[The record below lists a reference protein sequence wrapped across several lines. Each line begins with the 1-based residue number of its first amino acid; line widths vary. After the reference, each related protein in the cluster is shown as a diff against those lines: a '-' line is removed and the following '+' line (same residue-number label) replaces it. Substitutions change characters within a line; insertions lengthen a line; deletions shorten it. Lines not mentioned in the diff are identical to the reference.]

1 MNIYFLL
8 HIARFTQNFFRKNP
22 EAEMRR
28 GGLFRGHGSA
38 DEVEFEISGYEWM
51 RMFKFMN
58 NKWLYILTLGLN
70 IFQSSSSYITS
81 IVQGK
86 LATILVDSNYETA
99 EEFLDA
105 VNNISA
111 IMLATISVLFVFQL
125 LTAYCESKFMP
136 QFLRDL
142 RVTIMT
148 SLLEQDVTY
157 FDEHH
162 TGVILSRLTD
172 DVSNAYEAYT
182 MRVLQ
187 FVRVIFQ
194 WISGLVICLWSS
206 WRVTIITLFC
216 LPFYALSQFLGNKY
230 VDSLWLTFN
239 DRNTKVSAKAE
250 EILTSFRTVRSFDAE
265 IREYQSYKEKLFDVH
280 EVVAK
285 TSIIHGVKEF
295 MSTITHWGMTSFVL
309 YYTGKQAVNHEIEPG
324 TIVTLMSIIHN
335 WSFAFSGIFS
345 NLTEFKKSNVAAAKL
360 LEITDRVPLIKLN
373 EGRQLTNRVSGSI
386 EFKDVSFMY
395 PTREEYAVKNL
406 SFKVNPGETIALV
419 GESGCGK
426 STTLQLL
433 QRFYDVG
440 EGQILID
447 GIDIR
452 EINPI
457 SLRTQIAIVPQGPVI
472 FSMNVKDN
480 IRFGKPEA
488 PREEVVNA
496 ATVANAHS
504 FIRQLKNGYKTLIR
518 QNSLSGGQKQRICI
532 ARAVM
537 MDAPILLLDEATA
550 ALDTE
555 SERLV
560 QDALSRFREGKTAI
574 IVAHR
579 LATVRH
585 ASRILV
591 IDHGS
596 VIEEGT
602 HEELLAR
609 SGAYAHLVQHQL
621 Q

>member
-1 MNIYFLL
+1 
-8 HIARFTQNFFRKNP
+8 
-22 EAEMRR
+22 MRGR
-28 GGLFRGHGSA
+28 LFRGHGSA
-38 DEVEFEISGYEWM
+38 DEVTFEITGYEWM

-70 IFQSSSSYITS
+70 IFQSSSSYLTS

-86 LATILVDSNYETA
+86 LATILVDSDYDTA
-99 EEFLDA
+99 EQFLDA
-105 VNNISA
+105 VNNVSAILLGTISA
-111 IMLATISVLFVFQL
+111 LFIFHLLA
-125 LTAYCESKFMP
+125 AYCESKFMP
-136 QFLRDL
+136 QYLRDL
-142 RVTIMT
+142 RVAIMT
-148 SLLEQDVTY
+148 ALLEQDITY
-157 FDEHH
+157 YDEHH
-162 TGVILSRLTD
+162 TGIVLSRLTD

-194 WISGLVICLWSS
+194 WISGLAVCIWQS
-206 WRVTIITLFC
+206 WQVTLITLLC
-216 LPFYALSQFLGNKY
+216 LPFYALSQHLGNKY
-230 VDSLWLTFN
+230 ADSLWLSHNERT
-239 DRNTKVSAKAE
+239 TKVSAKAE
-250 EILTSFRTVRSFDAE
+250 EIMTSFRTVRSFDAE
-265 IREYQSYKEKLFDVH
+265 MREYQSYKQKLFDVH

-285 TSIIHGVKEF
+285 TAIIHGVKEF
-295 MSTITHWGMTSFVL
+295 MSTIIHWGMTSFVL
-309 YYTGKQAVNHEIEPG
+309 YYTGKQAINGEIEPG
-324 TIVTLMSIIHN
+324 TIVTIMSIIHQ

-345 NLTEFKKSNVAAAKL
+345 SLTEFKKSNIAAAKL

-373 EGRQLTNRVSGSI
+373 EGREFNGRISGSI

-395 PTREEYAVKNL
+395 PTRDEYAVRHL
-406 SFKVNPGETIALV
+406 SFKVAPGETVALV

-433 QRFYDVG
+433 QRLYDVN
-440 EGQILID
+440 EGQVLID
-447 GIDIR
+447 GVDIR
-452 EINPI
+452 EITPI
-457 SLRTQIAIVPQGPVI
+457 SLRSQIAIVPQGPVI

-488 PREEVVNA
+488 PHEDVVNA
-496 ATVANAHS
+496 AIVANAHQ
-504 FIRQLKNGYKTLIR
+504 FIRQLKDGYKTLIR
-518 QNSLSGGQKQRICI
+518 QNTLSGGQKQRICI

-537 MDAPILLLDEATA
+537 MEAPILLLDEATA

-560 QDALSRFREGKTAI
+560 QDALSNFRQGKTAI

-591 IDHGS
+591 MDHGEI
-596 VIEEGT
+596 IEEGT